1 MRTNENEYNKGHE
14 QEKLR
19 MARRLRKIRD
29 SRRKKNKQKAAA
41 RKIKPVEQKAVE
53 ATTDAPVEPPK
64 DAEPLPSADS
74 TEDVTEDT
82 TEVAAED
89 ATEDTTEDTT
99 EDATEDAKFYTAKEA
114 AEMLGISAKQVTAF
128 IQDKSLANAFKKSGR
143 WQIPD
148 SDIQTLKK
156 KLQEP
161 SE

>member
-1 MRTNENEYNKGHE
+1 MRTNKNEYNKGHE
-14 QEKLR
+14 QEKLS
-19 MARRLRKIRD
+19 MARRLRKLKD

-41 RKIKPVEQKAVE
+41 RKINPLTPRAVE
-53 ATTDAPVEPPK
+53 TNTETPIEPPK
-64 DAEPLPSADS
+64 DAEPLPNA
-74 TEDVTEDT
+74 DT
-82 TEVAAED
+82 TENAAED
-89 ATEDTTEDTT
+89 ATEDT
-99 EDATEDAKFYTAKEA
+99 KFHTAKEA
-114 AEMLGISAKQVTAF
+114 AEMLGVSAKQVTAF